1 MSTDRKV
8 CCYCT
13 REGHRAHACPNP
25 RGPYRLASVSS
36 PHQQYSAA
44 KAAWLQSNPEAS
56 PEQIEA
62 EAQRIAERLDL

>member
-25 RGPYRLASVSS
+25 RGPYLFPQLTPTPQTPKPAE
-36 PHQQYSAA
+36 
-44 KAAWLQSNPEAS
+44 KAALEAK
-56 PEQIEA
+56 
-62 EAQRIAERLDL
+62 